1 MGIRMLHRRKAHAR
15 VHATAAAGTRAE
27 PGTAPWRR
35 PRPALA
41 PRAATPRIPRTPAT
55 VVRSA
60 LRALRAAAGNPR
72 RPEPARLVPARL
84 LPLLLRVLPQGGAR
98 RVWSEAVRALPTL
111 ALGVLERLLGFLRTL
126 RLLGPRRNRTVAV
139 FVATAPPVRRRP
151 DRPAAP

>member
-1 MGIRMLHRRKAHAR
+1 M
-15 VHATAAAGTRAE
+15 
-27 PGTAPWRR
+27 
-35 PRPALA
+35 
-41 PRAATPRIPRTPAT
+41 
-55 VVRSA
+55 VRSA